1 MTRYEQLKKDLMQNF
16 KAFQDIKH
24 PGGSDEANAIVAEG
38 LAESIAKEIDRGLN
52 VEFRG
57 ERLVEDIN
65 REKKQPGYIYTATN
79 AGRLVGDPPLEVVSN
94 TVVLWN
100 GEKFKIVLRL
110 VPTDYRQVI
119 RDFLASFRVDSYLS
133 PISQNPVQNRVVT
146 AALDS
151 ERRARIEADEHIQ
164 EEIDGLDEI
173 FETKEDAK
181 AKVRAWGVGMRYQ
194 NYQTLKFFRP
204 EI

>member
-94 TVVLWN
+94 TVVLWD
-100 GEKFKIVLRL
+100 GEKFKVVLRL
-110 VPTDYRQVI
+110 IPTNYDQAI
-119 RDFLASFRVDSYLS
+119 REFLSRFRIDGYLS
-133 PISQNPVQNRVVT
+133 SSSMNPVQNRVIT
-146 AALDS
+146 DALNNEKASREAADAALQEQLDS
-151 ERRARIEADEHIQ
+151 IPSIY
-164 EEIDGLDEI
+164 
-173 FETKEDAK
+173 ETKADAK
-181 AKVRAWGVGMRYQ
+181 AKVNNYGVGMRYQ
-194 NYQTLKFFRP
+194 NYQTLKFYRP
-204 EI
+204 NI